1 MDTRDMWENQIEL
14 LTRHCQALTGQVD
27 DLQNRLQYFEEVV
40 LTLLVALKQGGV
52 IVDDAEGDHTL
63 DQLKSSA

>member
-14 LTRHCQALTGQVD
+14 LTRHCQTLTRQVD
-27 DLQNRLQYFEEVV
+27 DLQNRVQYFEEVV

-52 IVDDAEGDHTL
+52 IIDDVEGEHSL
-63 DQLKSSA
+63 DLFKSSA